1 MGKRLTMEQ
10 EYLLRR
16 IALEAQEL
24 TQEELISALCD
35 SWAAR
40 FQQKFTFM
48 KMSRSAGYSFK
59 MQEKAPCGVPKTQE
73 EFAEMMGFTP
83 TIKQAEEFA
92 QELYQDAS
100 MELNMEEIIDST
112 DNL

>member
-1 MGKRLTMEQ
+1 MEQ

-24 TQEELISALCD
+24 SQEELINALCD

-48 KMSRSAGYSFK
+48 RMSRSAGYSFT
-59 MQEKAPCGVPKTQE
+59 MQEKSPYGVPRTQE

-83 TIKQAEEFA
+83 TIKQAEKFA

-100 MELNMEEIIDST
+100 MELDMEEIIDSA
-112 DNL
+112 DIL

>member
-1 MGKRLTMEQ
+1 
-10 EYLLRR
+10 
-16 IALEAQEL
+16 
-24 TQEELISALCD
+24 
-35 SWAAR
+35 
-40 FQQKFTFM
+40 
-48 KMSRSAGYSFK
+48 

-100 MELNMEEIIDST
+100 MELDMEEIIDST